1 VSALRYKRTILATCC
16 VPWTGHGEDFDEDL
30 FLDSVQHL
38 LGRGLRDLYIF
49 GTAGEGHNVSD
60 KTFKR
65 ITQAFVTE
73 VRSSG
78 EAPMVG
84 IINASL
90 PTMLERIEYAA
101 GLGCNVYQFA
111 LANWGRLN
119 DKELVALFKEVCGRY
134 PQLQFIHYNLARSG
148 RLILPKEYAVLA
160 DENPNL
166 VGIKYG
172 AGDPEMINGLLRTA
186 SSLRHF
192 FTELGFYYGSVV
204 GECGLLASIASTN
217 PAAARQYYE
226 AALKRDLPMLATL
239 YRELAGMMIALRE
252 AVGSGPHLDAAYDKI
267 LSKVNNPR
275 FPLAL
280 LPPYEG
286 STENAYLAYR
296 RALVS
301 TYPRWIDAEVLPAT
315 AS

>member
-1 VSALRYKRTILATCC
+1 VSAERYKRTILATCC

-30 FLDSVQHL
+30 FLGSVQQL
-38 LGRGLRDLYIF
+38 LSRGLRDLYIF

-60 KTFKR
+60 QGFRR
-65 ITQAFVTE
+65 ITQAFVRE
-73 VRSSG
+73 VRANG

-101 GLGCNVYQFA
+101 GLGCTVYQFA

-119 DKELVALFKEVCGRY
+119 DKELFALFKEVCGRY

-148 RLILPKEYAVLA
+148 RLILPKEYALLA
-160 DENPNL
+160 AENPNL
-166 VGIKYG
+166 VGVKYG
-172 AGDPEMINGLLRTA
+172 AGDPEIINGLLGVA
-186 SSLRHF
+186 GSLRHF
-192 FTELGFYYGSVV
+192 FTELGFYYGSVI
-204 GECGLLASIASTN
+204 GECGLLASIASTS

-226 AALKRDLPMLATL
+226 AALKGDLPTLARL

-252 AVGSGPHLDAAYDKI
+252 AVGSGPHQDGAYDKI
-267 LSKVNNPR
+267 LSKVTNPR
-275 FPLAL
+275 FPLAM

-286 STENAYLAYR
+286 STDDAYR
-296 RALVS
+296 AYRQALV
-301 TYPRWIDAEVLPAT
+301 TNYPRWIESEALPAT